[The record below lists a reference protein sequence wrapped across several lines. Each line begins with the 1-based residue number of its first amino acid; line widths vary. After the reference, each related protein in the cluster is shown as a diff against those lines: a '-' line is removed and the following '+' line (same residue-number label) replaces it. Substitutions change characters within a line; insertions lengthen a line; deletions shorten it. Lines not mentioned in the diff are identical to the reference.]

1 MVHIQIMVTQLRT
14 WNKDFVTGLQ
24 HGLNQR
30 FSLVSGSGCNFII
43 WSLPVEMLLLTYI
56 PCISFFR
63 EQSLV
68 ET

>member
-24 HGLNQR
+24 HGLNQG
-30 FSLVSGSGCNFII
+30 FSLVNGPGYNFII
-43 WSLPVEMLLLTYI
+43 WSLLLEMLLLTHI
-56 PCISFFR
+56 PCISLFR